1 MIAVSELHA
10 WLKGTRPLLALP
22 VDGDAFAVAWNASE
36 DLDGMI
42 ELLLLGGQ
50 IGLFT
55 IDGVQTWS
63 AHRGAPPSRWLFR
76 LRTPEGRYVRV
87 DVAREIGAPGLRA
100 ILPTLPPL
108 AAWRA
113 AADAKDAARDPLA
126 QYLLD
131 RTHRGRPSAAWTSR
145 WGEGDA
151 GLAAA
156 WAASHDSVAM
166 RAVLRATGRTDDA
179 ARAQAAVSDVAPP
192 PRQTGLTLD
201 PAPLRRY
208 EAELVA
214 AIRRAVPEPFGR

>member
-1 MIAVSELHA
+1 MITVKDLHA
-10 WLKGTRPLLALP
+10 WLLGTRPLLALP
-22 VDGDAFAVAWNASE
+22 LDDAFGVAWSASD

-42 ELLLLGGQ
+42 ELVLAGGR

-63 AHRGAPPSRWLFR
+63 AGRDAPPSRWLFR

-87 DVAREIGAPGLRA
+87 DVARELGAAGLRA

-113 AADAKDAARDPLA
+113 AADAKEAARDPLA

-131 RTHRGRPSAAWTSR
+131 REHRGRPSPAWTAR
-145 WGEGDA
+145 WGEGDT

-156 WAASHDSVAM
+156 WAASGNCVAM
-166 RAVLRATGRTDDA
+166 REVLRATGRTDEA
-179 ARAQAAVSDVAPP
+179 ARAQAAVSEVVPP
-192 PRQTGLTLD
+192 PRQTGLTFD

-214 AIRRAVPEPFGR
+214 AIRRAVPDPFGP